1 MQDCKVG
8 GKVIT
13 DEAKKIVAQLNKKF
27 GEGIVVL
34 ASNIRSDFI
43 PRFTSGSTTLDYV
56 LGGGFPGN
64 QWNELIGEPSHGK
77 TAVALKTIAENQ
89 RLNPN
94 FTTVWVAAEQW
105 VPEYAEL
112 CGVDTSRVIVIET
125 SIMEEAYD
133 SVIAFA
139 ESKSVDAIVIDSLP
153 ALSPSPEMEKDMN
166 EATVG
171 RGALLTNKFFR
182 VVGTAMKRSLVE
194 DERPVLGIIINQYR
208 MKIGVMH
215 GDPRTT
221 PGGEGKNYAFF
232 TRCEIR
238 RKEWIEIGSGT
249 NKTRVGQQ
257 IAVRTLKN
265 KTAPPQRVA
274 YFDFY
279 FAEGGACA
287 PGEIDF
293 AKEIA
298 SLAVVMGFIERKGGW
313 FYHGERKWQ
322 GIESVISSIR
332 EEVDLKE
339 ELQKSVLSSDAA
351 PVTTDED

>member
-1 MQDCKVG
+1 VN
-8 GKVIT
+8 
-13 DEAKKIVAQLNKKF
+13 DEARKIMAQLNKKF
-27 GEGIVVL
+27 GTGVVVM
-34 ASNIRSDFI
+34 ASDIRGDII
-43 PRFTSGSTTLDYV
+43 PRITSGSTTLDYV

-77 TAVALKTIAENQ
+77 TALALKTVAANQ
-89 RLNPN
+89 AINPEH
-94 FTTVWVAAEQW
+94 TTVWVAAEQW
-105 VPEYAEL
+105 VPEYAEM

-125 SIMEEAYD
+125 SVMEEAYQ
-133 SVIAFA
+133 SVIEFA
-139 ESKSVDAIVIDSLP
+139 ESKAVDAIVIDSLP
-153 ALSPSPEMEKDMN
+153 ALSPMPEMEKDMS

-182 VVGTAMKRSLVE
+182 VVGTAMKRSLTE
-194 DERPVLGIIINQYR
+194 DERPVLGIVINQYR

-232 TRCEIR
+232 TRCEVR
-238 RKEWIEIGSGT
+238 RKEWIEIGSGN

-257 IAVRTLKN
+257 IVVRTLKN

-287 PGEIDF
+287 PGEFDF

-298 SLAVVMGFIERKGGW
+298 SLAVIMGIIDRKGGW
-313 FYHGERKWQ
+313 FYLGERKWQ
-322 GIESVISSIR
+322 GIESVIQSIR

-339 ELQKSVLSSDAA
+339 ELQKQVLASDAA
-351 PVTTDED
+351 PLAADED

>member
-1 MQDCKVG
+1 MIND
-8 GKVIT
+8 
-13 DEAKKIVAQLNKKF
+13 DAKKIVAQLNKRF
-27 GEGIVVL
+27 GDNVVVL
-34 ASNIRSDFI
+34 ASDIRSDTI
-43 PRFTSGSTTLDYV
+43 PRITSGSTTLDYV

-77 TAVALKTIAENQ
+77 TAVALKTIAANQ
-89 RLNPN
+89 QRDPN

-105 VPEYAEL
+105 VPEYAEM
-112 CGVDTSRVIVIET
+112 CGVDTTRVIVIET
-125 SIMEEAYD
+125 AVMEEAYQ
-133 SVIAFA
+133 SVIEFA

-153 ALSPSPEMEKDMN
+153 ALSPAPEMEKDMS
-166 EATVG
+166 EMTVG
-171 RGALLTNKFFR
+171 KGALLTNKFFR

-194 DERPVLGIIINQYR
+194 DERPVLGLIINQYR

-232 TRCEIR
+232 TRCEVR
-238 RKEWIEIGSGT
+238 RDEWIEVGSGT
-249 NKTRVGQQ
+249 NKVRVGQR
-257 IAVRTLKN
+257 IKVRTLKN

-279 FAEGGACA
+279 FAEGGACH
-287 PGEIDF
+287 PGEYDF

-298 SLAVVMGFIERKGGW
+298 SLAVVMGAIDRRGGW
-313 FYHGERKWQ
+313 FYYGERKWQ
-322 GIESVISSIR
+322 GIDSVIQSIR

-339 ELQKSVLSSDAA
+339 AIQKIVLESDVSVGA
-351 PVTTDED
+351 DED

>member
-1 MQDCKVG
+1 MN
-8 GKVIT
+8 
-13 DEAKKIVAQLNKKF
+13 DEAKKVMALLNKKF
-27 GEGIVVL
+27 GENVVVV
-34 ASNIRSDFI
+34 ASDIRSDLI
-43 PRFTSGSTTLDYV
+43 PRITSGSTTLDYV

-77 TAVALKTIAENQ
+77 TALALKTIAANQ
-89 RLNPN
+89 ELDPD

-105 VPEYAEL
+105 VPSYAEM

-125 SIMEEAYD
+125 NIMEEAYQA
-133 SVIAFA
+133 VIEFA
-139 ESKSVDAIVIDSLP
+139 ESKAVDAIVIDSLP
-153 ALSPSPEMEKDMN
+153 ALSPAPEMEKDMS

-194 DERPVLGIIINQYR
+194 DERPVLGLIINQYR

-232 TRCEIR
+232 TRLEVR
-238 RKEWIEIGSGT
+238 RDEWIETGSGN
-249 NKTRVGQQ
+249 NKVRVGQR
-257 IAVRTLKN
+257 IKVRTLKN

-279 FAEGGACA
+279 FAEGGDCA
-287 PGEIDF
+287 PGEFDF
-293 AKEIA
+293 AKEIV
-298 SLAVVMGFIERKGGW
+298 SLAVVKEIIIRKGGW
-313 FYHGERKWQ
+313 YYYGERKWQ
-322 GIESVISSIR
+322 GIEPVIASLR
-332 EEVDLKE
+332 EEIDLKE
-339 ELQKSVLSSDAA
+339 EIQKKVFETNDVPMEASD
-351 PVTTDED
+351 E

>member
-1 MQDCKVG
+1 MINDQ
-8 GKVIT
+8 
-13 DEAKKIVAQLNKKF
+13 AKKIVAQLNKKF
-27 GEGIVVL
+27 GDNVVVF
-34 ASNIRSDFI
+34 ASDIRVDLI
-43 PRFTSGSTTLDYV
+43 PRITSGSTTLDYV

-64 QWNELIGEPSHGK
+64 QWNELVGEPSHGK
-77 TAVALKTIAENQ
+77 TAVALKAIAANQ
-89 RLNPN
+89 AKDPE

-105 VPEYAEL
+105 VPEYAAM
-112 CGVDTSRVIVIET
+112 CGVDTARVIVVET

-133 SVIAFA
+133 AVIAFA

-153 ALSPSPEMEKDMN
+153 ALSPSPEMEKTMA

-182 VVGTAMKRSLVE
+182 VVGTAMKRSLIE
-194 DERPVLGIIINQYR
+194 DERPILGIVINQYR

-232 TRCEIR
+232 TRCEVR
-238 RKEWIEIGSGT
+238 RDEWIEVGPSG
-249 NKTRVGQQ
+249 NKTRVGQR
-257 IAVRTLKN
+257 IKIRTLKN

-279 FAEGGACA
+279 FADGGDCPA
-287 PGEIDF
+287 GEYDF
-293 AKEIA
+293 AKEVV
-298 SLAVVMGFIERKGGW
+298 SLAVVKGVIERKGGW
-313 FYHGERKWQ
+313 YYYGEKKWQ

-332 EEVDLKE
+332 EEIELKE
-339 ELQKSVLSSDAA
+339 EIEKVVLESSDI
-351 PVTTDED
+351 PMGEVSE

>member
-1 MQDCKVG
+1 MN
-8 GKVIT
+8 

-27 GEGIVVL
+27 GNNVVVL
-34 ASNIRSDFI
+34 ASDIRSDLI
-43 PRFTSGSTTLDYV
+43 PRITSGSTTLDYV

-77 TAVALKTIAENQ
+77 TAVALKTIAANQ
-89 RLNPN
+89 AKNPEH
-94 FTTVWVAAEQW
+94 TTVWVAAEQW
-105 VPEYAEL
+105 VPEYADM

-125 SIMEEAYD
+125 SVMEEAYQ
-133 SVIAFA
+133 SVIEFA

-153 ALSPSPEMEKDMN
+153 ALSPAPEMEKDMS
-166 EATVG
+166 EMTVG
-171 RGALLTNKFFR
+171 KGALLTNKFFR
-182 VVGTAMKRSLVE
+182 VVGTAMKRSLIE
-194 DERPVLGIIINQYR
+194 DERPVLGLIINQYR

-238 RKEWIEIGSGT
+238 RDEWIEVGSGT
-249 NKTRVGQQ
+249 SKVRIGQR
-257 IAVRTLKN
+257 IKVRTLKN

-287 PGEIDF
+287 PGEYDF
-293 AKEIA
+293 AKEVA
-298 SLAVVMGFIERKGGW
+298 SLAVVKDIVTRKGGW
-313 FYHGERKWQ
+313 FYFGDRKWQ
-322 GIESVISSIR
+322 GIESVIDSIR
-332 EEVDLKE
+332 EEIDLKE
-339 ELQKSVLSSDAA
+339 ELQKLVFETPDQPMAGEDSDK
-351 PVTTDED
+351 

>member
-1 MQDCKVG
+1 MN
-8 GKVIT
+8 
-13 DEAKKIVAQLNKKF
+13 DEAKKVIALLNKKF
-27 GEGIVVL
+27 GDNVVVL
-34 ASNIRSDFI
+34 ASDIRSDLI
-43 PRFTSGSTTLDYV
+43 PRITSGSTTLDYV

-77 TAVALKTIAENQ
+77 TALALKTIAANQ
-89 RLNPN
+89 RLNPEH
-94 FTTVWVAAEQW
+94 TTVWVAAEQW
-105 VPEYAEL
+105 VPEYAAM

-125 SIMEEAYD
+125 SIMEEAYQA
-133 SVIAFA
+133 VIQFA

-153 ALSPSPEMEKDMN
+153 ALSPAPEMEKDMS
-166 EATVG
+166 EMTVG

-194 DERPVLGIIINQYR
+194 DERPVLGLIINQYR

-232 TRCEIR
+232 TRCEVR
-238 RKEWIEIGSGT
+238 RDEWIEIGSGT
-249 NKTRVGQQ
+249 NKVRVGQR
-257 IAVRTLKN
+257 IKVRTLKN

-279 FAEGGACA
+279 FAEGGDCN
-287 PGEIDF
+287 PGEFDF
-293 AKEIA
+293 AKEVA
-298 SLAVVMGFIERKGGW
+298 SLAVVKGIIDRKGGW
-313 FYHGERKWQ
+313 YYHGERKWQ
-322 GIESVISSIR
+322 GIEPVIASIR

-339 ELQKSVLSSDAA
+339 ELEKAVFNTSDM
-351 PVTTDED
+351 PMSGDNNE